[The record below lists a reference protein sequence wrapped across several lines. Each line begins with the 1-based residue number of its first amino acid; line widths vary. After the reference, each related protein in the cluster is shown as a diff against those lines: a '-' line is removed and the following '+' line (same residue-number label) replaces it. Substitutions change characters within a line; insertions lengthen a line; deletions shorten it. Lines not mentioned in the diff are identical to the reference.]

1 MNEQRGTKPLIFLV
15 SSIILLI
22 SFAMSVS
29 AAGNQQNDLDDA
41 MQKAMS
47 EWQVPGLALV
57 VVKGNE
63 TIYMKGYGTSIV
75 GKDLKIDE
83 KTFLQIASNSKTFT
97 AYLLGMLVDD
107 GTLRWDDP
115 IKKYI
120 PELDLADPYV
130 TEHIAID
137 DLLCHRSGLTAWPL
151 GGFQKRNYTIK
162 NLLQD
167 MKGMKLAL
175 RFRSDNLYSQIGMAL
190 LGEVVLRATKKS
202 WEESIKQRIFK
213 PLEME
218 SSYTSNLDFENE
230 VGKPETAANIMHP
243 ATKKNGVLKIGSWA
257 AVGSE
262 PLYAPAG
269 GIISNMENIAKWIS
283 FRLNDGVYKGK
294 RLISLDAINEIRKP
308 RLRFA
313 VERLGITNGFIHPRA
328 HLIDVGYGQWSFE
341 HRGHVV
347 VVHNGGWM
355 SSVIAVLPDE
365 DIGIGIFSNA
375 WFYEYTPRDSLAF
388 VNAIVLNVIDHYLGY
403 EYVDWP
409 HEMLEMVKKSK

>member
-1 MNEQRGTKPLIFLV
+1 MNEQRSAKPIFLV
-15 SSIILLI
+15 TSLIVLI
-22 SFAMSVS
+22 SFAMPLR
-29 AAGNQQNDLDDA
+29 AAEDHQNDLDDA
-41 MQKAMS
+41 IQKAMA

-63 TIYMKGYGTSIV
+63 TIFMKGYGTRIV
-75 GKDLKIDE
+75 GKDLRIDG

-107 GTLRWDDP
+107 GTMRWDDP

-137 DLLCHRSGLTAWPL
+137 DLLCHRSGLSGVPI
-151 GGFQKRNYTIK
+151 GGFQNRSYTIK
-162 NLLQD
+162 KLLQD

-175 RFRSDNLYSQIGMAL
+175 RFRSGNLYSHIGMSL
-190 LGEVVLRATKKS
+190 LGEVVLRATEKS
-202 WEESIKQRIFK
+202 WEDSIKQRIFK

-218 SSYTSNLDFENE
+218 SSYTSNLDFENG
-230 VGKPETAANIMHP
+230 VGKPETVANIMHP
-243 ATKKNGVLKIGSWA
+243 AIKRNGVLKIGNWA
-257 AVGSE
+257 VVGSE

-269 GIISNMENIAKWIS
+269 GIISNMEDIAKWIS
-283 FRLNDGVYKGK
+283 FRLNDGIYKGK

-308 RLRFA
+308 RLRFG
-313 VERLGITNGFIHPRA
+313 VERLGITNSFIHPQA

-341 HRGHVV
+341 HRGRIVV
-347 VVHNGGWM
+347 AHNGGWM
-355 SSVIAVLPDE
+355 SSVVAILPDE

-375 WFYEYTPRDSLAF
+375 WFIEYTLRDCMAF
-388 VNAIVLNVIDHYLGY
+388 VNAVVLNVIDHYLGY
-403 EYVDWP
+403 EYVDWS
-409 HEMLEMVKKSK
+409 HEMLEVVKKRK